1 MDVIT
6 WLLLFAVVGLGCVA
20 TLWRIRWLRSEEEL
34 SEAGVAAATALG
46 REPASVAEG
55 VASLDQLRA
64 EAERRADLIESAVEG
79 STDGVLVLGPRLDV
93 VFAAGR
99 AQRIVDGGHGFAEA
113 SLRLREL
120 SREVAASGRTVS
132 ARIESAGEHPRAYHV
147 VGAPLPSEAG
157 QGAVIHLTDITDQE
171 RIDAIRRDFVANVS
185 HELKTPVGA
194 LSVLAEALAESDG
207 EEDRRRLGAR
217 LEDESRRLAAL
228 VDDILDLSL
237 VESEK
242 PSLVEV
248 DLCEVIAE
256 VRARVGVVAESAAM
270 EVVVDAPGDSVV
282 VEGDKRQLVSAVAN
296 LVDNAIKYSSF
307 RTETG
312 GRVWVRVKREGDHA
326 VLEVEDHGIGI
337 SERHRGRIF
346 ERFYR
351 VDRSRSRAR
360 GGTGLGLAIVRHVAL
375 NHGGSVEVES
385 TPGVG
390 STFRLRIPVERAR

>member
-1 MDVIT
+1 
-6 WLLLFAVVGLGCVA
+6 
-20 TLWRIRWLRSEEEL
+20 
-34 SEAGVAAATALG
+34 
-46 REPASVAEG
+46 
-55 VASLDQLRA
+55 
-64 EAERRADLIESAVEG
+64 
-79 STDGVLVLGPRLDV
+79 
-93 VFAAGR
+93 
-99 AQRIVDGGHGFAEA
+99 
-113 SLRLREL
+113 
-120 SREVAASGRTVS
+120 
-132 ARIESAGEHPRAYHV
+132 
-147 VGAPLPSEAG
+147 
-157 QGAVIHLTDITDQE
+157 VIHLTDITDQE